1 MEASFLF
8 WGGVKVKETVY
19 LFKSIFLQ
27 GYTAEKNIMR
37 IPLSIIEI
45 IFYSVYFVLDK
56 LNIQFIMPYALEV
69 LIIAIIIFNI
79 YYMMFGRNL
88 MLTESIRKYAA
99 STMFVLLLLTYP
111 ILAEFPEI
119 QSKAVLL
126 KILLNVAWITDLI
139 KEYIFFNEDK
149 YFNRTMTTLFIMVCI
164 IVQVELSYLPLLI
177 PFFLIVGN
185 LINILRIIPNL

>member
-1 MEASFLF
+1 M
-8 WGGVKVKETVY
+8 KETVY

-27 GYTAEKNIMR
+27 GNTAEKNIMR

-139 KEYIFFNEDK
+139 KEYFFFNEDK

-164 IVQVELSYLPLLI
+164 IVQVELSYLPVLI

-185 LINILRIIPNL
+185 LINILSVVTEEDKNKCV